1 MALLFI
7 CFNCHSE
14 DSVFVNETGATIK
27 GTINK
32 IIRSQ
37 IFLLTPSQGFRS
49 VAMTSLLHSET
60 RHEMRFSR

>member
-14 DSVFVNETGATIK
+14 DSVFVNETGA
-27 GTINK
+27 TINK

-49 VAMTSLLHSET
+49 VAMTSLLHPET

>member
-14 DSVFVNETGATIK
+14 DSVFVNETGA
-27 GTINK
+27 TINK